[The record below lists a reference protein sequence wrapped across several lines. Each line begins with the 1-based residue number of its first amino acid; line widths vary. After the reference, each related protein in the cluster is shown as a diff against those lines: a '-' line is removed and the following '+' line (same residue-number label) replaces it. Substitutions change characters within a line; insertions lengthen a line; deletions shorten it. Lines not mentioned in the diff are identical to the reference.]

1 MDPRPDGSRHVEPG
15 GGVQGKDL
23 TGTLL
28 SGSPKKH
35 VLVELLRLPKEFLD
49 ATIELLSKDTKV
61 INKAVLSV
69 GMVLKP

>member
-1 MDPRPDGSRHVEPG
+1 
-15 GGVQGKDL
+15 
-23 TGTLL
+23 
-28 SGSPKKH
+28 
-35 VLVELLRLPKEFLD
+35 LVELLRLPKEFLD